1 MLVIC
6 MGAAVYLGVKGV
18 QELRDRK
25 AGVDYYEQLG
35 AQVSAATDS
44 ANAATHAPAAD
55 ATFDPAA
62 DETLLPAETAEPEV
76 LPEEITEL
84 PPLQVDFRAL
94 RKTCP
99 DAVGWIRI
107 GGTLIDYPVVQ
118 GKDND
123 FYLSHLPNGAANSG
137 GSIMMDFGCVPN
149 FSSDVTILH
158 GHHMKNGAMF
168 GDLDEYKDPE
178 YFAAH
183 PVIELCTPDGLY
195 EAQIFAAY
203 TVNARS
209 FGYET
214 RFSSEKAFN
223 SYVQK
228 AKAATPF
235 DAGVDVEYG
244 DRLLLLSTCNYS
256 FKDARFIVI
265 GKIVPVEEL
274 DPMTEK

>member
-1 MLVIC
+1 MLVVC
-6 MGAAVYLGVKGV
+6 MSAAVYLGVKGV

-35 AQVSAATDS
+35 TQIVTTAESADT
-44 ANAATHAPAAD
+44 AACETIAPD
-55 ATFDPAA
+55 AE
-62 DETLLPAETAEPEV
+62 ETLVPGAQEVLPAEPDGQV
-76 LPEEITEL
+76 VDIPR
-84 PPLQVDFRAL
+84 LQVDFAAL
-94 RKTCP
+94 RESCP
-99 DAVGWIRI
+99 DVVGWIRI
-107 GGTLIDYPVVQ
+107 NDALIDYPVVQ
-118 GKDND
+118 GKNNE

-137 GSIMMDFGCVPN
+137 GSIMMDISCAAD

-183 PVIELCTPDGLY
+183 PVIELCTPDGNY

-203 TVNARS
+203 TVNAHS
-209 FGYET
+209 FGYEAN
-214 RFSSEKAFN
+214 FGSEKAFN

-228 AKAATPF
+228 AMAATPF
-235 DAGVDVEYG
+235 DAGVDVAYG

-274 DPMTEK
+274 DPTAEKQ